1 MKHKMKS
8 FGLLFFWGMI
18 SCTSNAGEVHGDL
31 RTVLDAQIN
40 NSVIDIPKGTYI
52 LDLKDGKQ
60 PYLFSYKKNVQ
71 VKGNG
76 STIICNYQK
85 QAFSFEHC
93 EDMVFSDL
101 TIEYDPPCSTQ
112 GTITQMSADAKTLQ
126 VEIHEGY
133 PMLNPETVQNR
144 VHFFDKDTRELIWN
158 LYTNEIKDPIVY
170 LEGRKVQVNL
180 TMPKVGT
187 YEVGDF
193 VVFNNIPTTYV
204 GHCIIMNYCKN
215 MTMSGIT
222 IYDSPAFHFAEHYCE
237 NTHYYRCIIDRK
249 VDDPKYPQDR
259 LRPGIADGIH
269 SRHATIG
276 PTIEECVIQY
286 TNDDPIAINGN
297 FYPVYKVDKE
307 YKQLYVL
314 ARDYN
319 LADVTIKKDENV
331 VVVSNDGV
339 CRGEAR
345 PIRVT
350 LSADPTAE
358 DIKKC
363 LSYFKDIKDTRYIRT
378 VMVRFSAEDW
388 DKVSNVTPGDVIYST
403 DRIGAGFRVIN
414 NKIGH
419 VPGRGILIKSSDGKI
434 QNNEITYTGAGA
446 IIIAPE
452 FNWMEAGLSRNLEI
466 SGNHIETCMFRQN
479 LKRSQAAAIS
489 VVLEASNGDLAPA
502 GGFKNIIIHRNT
514 IKNCPKP
521 CVFLNAIDG
530 GYFYKNTIEPAT
542 WIRDHGQNFLIR
554 NDMEYVTKYV
564 KNIVT
569 DKDPV
574 GTGLSQ
580 IKHDREKLVRV
591 DNNGYVSL
599 NGYQE
604 KQVKMRVF
612 DAYGQLILEDSFSG
626 YSSVTLHRLKQGIYI
641 INLIC
646 NDESFS
652 KKYSVF

>member
-1 MKHKMKS
+1 MKHKIKS
-8 FGLLFFWGMI
+8 FGLLLFWGML
-18 SCTSNAGEVHGDL
+18 SCTSHAEEASGDL
-31 RTVLDAQIN
+31 RAVLDAQIN
-40 NSVIDIPKGTYI
+40 NAVIDIPKGTYI

-71 VKGNG
+71 IKGNG

-85 QAFSFEHC
+85 QAFSFEYC
-93 EDMVFSDL
+93 EDMLVSDL

-112 GTITQMSADAKTLQ
+112 GTITYMSADAKTLQ

-144 VHFFDKDTRELIWN
+144 VNFFDKETRELIWN
-158 LYTNEIKDPIVY
+158 LYANEIKDPIVY
-170 LEGRKVQVNL
+170 LENRKVQVNL

-187 YEVGDF
+187 YGVGDY

-204 GHCIIMNYCKN
+204 GHCIIMNHCKN
-215 MTMSGIT
+215 LTMSGIT

-237 NTHYYRCIIDRK
+237 NTHYYRCVIDRK
-249 VDDPKYPQDR
+249 TGDPKYPQDR

-269 SRHATIG
+269 SKHATIG
-276 PTIEECVIQY
+276 PTIEECTIQY

-297 FYPVYKVDKE
+297 FYPVYKVDNE
-307 YKQLYVL
+307 YKQLYIL
-314 ARDYN
+314 TRDYN

-331 VVVSNDGV
+331 VIVSNDGI
-339 CRGEAR
+339 CRGEAK
-345 PIRVT
+345 PTRVT
-350 LSADPTAE
+350 LSTDPTAE

-363 LSYFKDIKDTRYIRT
+363 LSYFKDIKDTRYVKT

-388 DKVSNVTPGDVIYST
+388 GKIGNVVPGDVIYST
-403 DRIGAGFRVIN
+403 NRIGAGFRVIN

-466 SGNHIETCMFRQN
+466 SGNYIETCMFRQN

-502 GGFKNIIIHRNT
+502 GGFRNIIIHRNT

-530 GYFYKNTIEPAT
+530 GYFYKNIIEPAT
-542 WIRDHGQNFLIR
+542 WMRDHGQNFLIR

-564 KNIVT
+564 KNIIT
-569 DKDPV
+569 DEDPTT
-574 GTGLSQ
+574 TGLGKM
-580 IKHDREKLVRV
+580 KHDGDKLIHV
-591 DNNGYVSL
+591 DDNGYVGL
-599 NGYQE
+599 NGCQG
-604 KQVKMRVF
+604 KRMKMNVF
-612 DAYGQLILEDSFSG
+612 DIRGQLLLEDSFSEC
-626 YSSVTLHRLKQGIYI
+626 SSVSLHQLKQGVYI

-646 NDESFS
+646 NDEVFS
-652 KKYSVF
+652 KKYFVF